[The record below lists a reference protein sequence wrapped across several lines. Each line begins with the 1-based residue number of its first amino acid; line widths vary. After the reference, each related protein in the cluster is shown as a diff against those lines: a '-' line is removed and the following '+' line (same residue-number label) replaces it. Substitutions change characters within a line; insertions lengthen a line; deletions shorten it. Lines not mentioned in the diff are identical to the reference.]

1 MKTITKTIST
11 ICCSAILAVSTFATE
26 LPTIK
31 PQQVA
36 SISNVEVLDF
46 SKDSS
51 QVAVFQNQ
59 KLRLI
64 NIMKDGS
71 TTEYSNVF
79 SDNIE
84 GVKYS
89 PDGTKVAIIDGDTL
103 RVLDTSGNE
112 VASSEENSI
121 QGFTLGWSPD
131 SSVVNYVNYS
141 TTEKYY
147 MVKLSVDNNS
157 TENTH
162 MTDGYD
168 CSIYYYYLSKY
179 TPNHEFFICSDDY
192 NSMSIYDV
200 DTGDEYQSFS
210 DRYTNLDIIDN
221 KTMIIENR
229 FYVKND
235 DDGEVDADGNPV
247 AGDGYDYQ
255 LLVKDIDTGSSKS
268 IISIDGTYNNEH
280 DFVYIKNSPYVLVH
294 QKYNNYLYQIYDLNE
309 EKYVAKVDFGE
320 VSVSGTS
327 IFCSDDGKKLAFVGT
342 LDQYVG
348 YDAYIFDISAISS
361 AENFKVAPVV
371 SNINSTLKNRDT
383 LNITFDVA
391 SE

>member
-11 ICCSAILAVSTFATE
+11 ICCSAILAVSTFATEE

-51 QVAVFQNQ
+51 QVAVFKDK

-79 SDNIE
+79 SANIE

-121 QGFTLGWSPD
+121 LEFTLGWSPD
-131 SSVVNYVNYS
+131 SSVVNYIKYES
-141 TTEKYY
+141 TPDRHY
-147 MVKLSVDNNS
+147 MTKLSVDSNS

-162 MTDGYD
+162 MTDSFHSHSFYYD
-168 CSIYYYYLSKY
+168 LRY
-179 TPNHEFFICSDDY
+179 TPNNEFFLSLYSTDIHV
-192 NSMSIYDV
+192 YDV
-200 DTGDEYQSFS
+200 TTGDEYRDFDSVVGG
-210 DRYTNLDIIDN
+210 YYYLDIIDN
-221 KTMIIENR
+221 KTLITIYE
-229 FYVKND
+229 FSVEND
-235 DDGEVDADGNPV
+235 DDGKVDDDGNPV
-247 AGDGYDYQ
+247 AGDGYDYK
-255 LLVKDIDTGSSKS
+255 LLVKDIDTGSSKG
-268 IISIDGTYNNEH
+268 IIGIDGTYNNLHE
-280 DFVYIKNSPYVLVH
+280 FVYIKNSPYVLVH
-294 QKYNNYLYQIYDLNE
+294 QDDFKNYLYQIYDLNE
-309 EKYVAKVDFGE
+309 EKYVAKVDLGE
-320 VSVSGTS
+320 VSVSYNHM
-327 IFCSDDGKKLAFVGT
+327 FCSDDGKKLAIRDSSNNV
-342 LDQYVG
+342 
-348 YDAYIFDISAISS
+348 YIYDISAISS
-361 AENFKVAPVV
+361 ADSFKIAPVV
-371 SNINSTLKNRDT
+371 SNIKTDLVNRDT